1 MKVLGIYG
9 SPRPGGNSDLLL
21 DKALEGAQSEGASI
35 EEIYVRDLTFS
46 GCIECGG
53 CDETGECIL
62 SDDLDGIYP
71 LLLDTPVIILAS
83 SIFFYGLPS
92 QVKALVDRS
101 QALWMRRA
109 LEKAP
114 DQRKHY
120 DHGRGYFI
128 AVGATKGKSL
138 FDGVQLTAK
147 YFFDALDKS
156 YEGGL
161 FYKNIEK
168 KGTISDHPT
177 ALKEAFELGQGIVKE
192 K

>member
-1 MKVLGIYG
+1 MKK
-9 SPRPGGNSDLLL
+9 SP
-21 DKALEGAQSEGASI
+21 
-35 EEIYVRDLTFS
+35 
-46 GCIECGG
+46 
-53 CDETGECIL
+53 
-62 SDDLDGIYP
+62 
-71 LLLDTPVIILAS
+71 
-83 SIFFYGLPS
+83 GL
-92 QVKALVDRS
+92 
-101 QALWMRRA
+101 
-109 LEKAP
+109 
-114 DQRKHY
+114 RKHY
-120 DHGRGYFI
+120 NHGRGYFI